1 MAFSY
6 SIDKTSVFG
15 NMRVVIGSFTNGTSD
30 TGGDIAT
37 GLKQVFYFNSDT
49 EAVATAPNKHA
60 ISGGTVTITTTANE
74 DGKFI
79 AIGV

>member
-15 NMRVVIGSFTNGTSD
+15 NVRVVIGSFTNGASD
-30 TGGDIAT
+30 TGGNIAT
-37 GLKQVFYFNSDT
+37 GLNQVFYFNSDT
-49 EAVATAPNKHA
+49 ETVATAPNKHA